1 MGNCIVE
8 GGDINPFHSDLT
20 RIHNTSHFRTYRT
33 GQKIIPRGVYPYHMV
48 RDHTLTYI
56 HSLSCTLQIT
66 AGCDLLL
73 MPSRFEPCG
82 LNQLYAMKYGT
93 VPIAHATGGL
103 RDTVLPHNWQ
113 EGELSVLLHW
123 QETSVT

>member
-1 MGNCIVE
+1 M
-8 GGDINPFHSDLT
+8 SDL
-20 RIHNTSHFRTYRT
+20 H
-33 GQKIIPRGVYPYHMV
+33 PRRRVLLALDEGFDKLVNA
-48 RDHTLTYI
+48 
-56 HSLSCTLQIT
+56 CCCALQIT

-113 EGELSVLLHW
+113 EG
-123 QETSVT
+123 